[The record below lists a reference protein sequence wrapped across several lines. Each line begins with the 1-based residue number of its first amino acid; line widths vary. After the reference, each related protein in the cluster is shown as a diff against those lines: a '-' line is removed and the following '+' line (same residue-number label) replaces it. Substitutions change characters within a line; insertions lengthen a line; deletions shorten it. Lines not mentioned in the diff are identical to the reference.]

1 MRPTIRPFVGV
12 LFVVA
17 SLAVGGC
24 DGINLDLGELGLE
37 IRGLTTV
44 TVELV
49 NDTGFDV
56 DPYIRFDD
64 DEGILAQIWPAD
76 DLATGLL
83 EPGDV
88 LVFEFACDE
97 LGLIFSDGAE
107 QLGLFG
113 VIAQAD
119 ESTILQRDDD
129 FDCGDLVR
137 FRFIGEF
144 EQFGVL
150 VSVNNVVVD

>member
-1 MRPTIRPFVGV
+1 M
-12 LFVVA
+12 LSMVA
-17 SLAVGGC
+17 GLAVGGC
-24 DGINLDLGELGLE
+24 EAINLNLDDLGFTVQ
-37 IRGLTTV
+37 GLTTV

-49 NDTGFDV
+49 NDTGYDV

-64 DEGILAQIWPAD
+64 DEGFLAQLFPAD

-83 EPGDV
+83 APGDL

-107 QLGLFG
+107 QLGLFN
-113 VIAQAD
+113 VIAEAD
-119 ESTILQRDDD
+119 ESTILQRGDD
-129 FDCGDLVR
+129 FDCGDLIR
-137 FRFIGEF
+137 FRFLGDF

-150 VSVNNVVVD
+150 VSVNNVIVD

>member
-1 MRPTIRPFVGV
+1 MRPIIRPFAGA
-12 LFVVA
+12 LLVVA
-17 SLAVGGC
+17 SLAIGAC
-24 DGINLDLGELGLE
+24 DGINLDLDELGLE
-37 IRGLTTV
+37 IRGLNTV

-64 DEGILAQIWPAD
+64 DEGFLAQLFPAD

-88 LVFEFACDE
+88 LVFDFACDE

-107 QLGLFG
+107 QLGVFG

-119 ESTILQRDDD
+119 DSTMLERGDD
-129 FDCGDLVR
+129 FECGDLIR
-137 FRFIGEF
+137 FRFIGDF

>member
-1 MRPTIRPFVGV
+1 MRLIIRPFVGV
-12 LFVVA
+12 LSVVA
-17 SLAVGGC
+17 GLAVGGC
-24 DGINLDLGELGLE
+24 NGIDLDLEEFGLE

-64 DEGILAQIWPAD
+64 DEGFPAQLFPAD

-88 LVFEFACDE
+88 LVFEFDCDE

-107 QLGLFG
+107 QLDLFG
-113 VIAQAD
+113 VIAEAN
-119 ESTILQRDDD
+119 ESTILQRGDD
-129 FDCGDLVR
+129 FDCGDLLR
-137 FRFIGEF
+137 FRFIGDF
-144 EQFGVL
+144 EWFGVL

>member
-1 MRPTIRPFVGV
+1 MRLIIRPFVGV
-12 LFVVA
+12 FSVVA
-17 SLAVGGC
+17 GLAVGGC
-24 DGINLDLGELGLE
+24 DGLNLDLGELGLE

-64 DEGILAQIWPAD
+64 DEGFLAQLFPAD

-83 EPGDV
+83 EPGD
-88 LVFEFACDE
+88 LLAFEFDCDE

-119 ESTILQRDDD
+119 ESAILQRDDD
-129 FDCGDLVR
+129 FDCGDLIR
-137 FRFIGEF
+137 FRFIGDF

>member
-1 MRPTIRPFVGV
+1 MRLIIRPFVGV

-17 SLAVGGC
+17 GLAVGGC
-24 DGINLDLGELGLE
+24 DGINLDLEGLGLD

-64 DEGILAQIWPAD
+64 DEGFLAQLFPAD

-88 LVFEFACDE
+88 LVFEFVCDE

-119 ESTILQRDDD
+119 ESAILQRDDD

-137 FRFIGEF
+137 FRFIGDF

-150 VSVNNVVVD
+150 VSVNNAVVD

>member
-1 MRPTIRPFVGV
+1 MRLIIRPFVGV

-24 DGINLDLGELGLE
+24 EAISLNLDELGLT
-37 IRGLTTV
+37 IQGLTTV

-49 NDTGFDV
+49 NDTRYDV

-64 DEGILAQIWPAD
+64 DEGFLAQLFPAD

-107 QLGLFG
+107 QLGVFD
-113 VIAQAD
+113 VIAEAD
-119 ESTILQRDDD
+119 ESAILQRDDD
-129 FDCGDLVR
+129 FDCGDLIR
-137 FRFIGEF
+137 FRFIGDF

-150 VSVNNVVVD
+150 VSVNDVVVD

>member
-1 MRPTIRPFVGV
+1 MRLIIRPFVGV

-24 DGINLDLGELGLE
+24 EAISLNLDELGLT
-37 IRGLTTV
+37 IQGLTTV

-49 NDTGFDV
+49 NDTRYDV

-64 DEGILAQIWPAD
+64 DEGFLAQLFPAD

-107 QLGLFG
+107 QLGVFD
-113 VIAQAD
+113 VIAEAD
-119 ESTILQRDDD
+119 ESAILQRDDD
-129 FDCGDLVR
+129 FDCGDLIR
-137 FRFIGEF
+137 FRFIGDF

>member
-24 DGINLDLGELGLE
+24 EAISLNLDELGLT
-37 IRGLTTV
+37 IQGLTTV

-49 NDTGFDV
+49 NDTRYDV

-64 DEGILAQIWPAD
+64 DEGFLAQLFPAD

-107 QLGLFG
+107 QLGVFD
-113 VIAQAD
+113 VIAEAD
-119 ESTILQRDDD
+119 ESAILQRDDD
-129 FDCGDLVR
+129 FDCGDLIR
-137 FRFIGEF
+137 FRFIGDF

-150 VSVNNVVVD
+150 VSVNDVVVD